1 MEVEIKMIGQIH
13 NKMKIDY
20 WAERNSFP
28 RFIVITGREGF
39 GKATMVKYITDKM
52 RHYIVYADIS
62 VDSVREI
69 IKNSYNLVSP
79 TVYIFLNAHKM
90 SAQAKNALLK
100 VTEEPPN
107 MAYFILTSNSMEQL
121 LPTLESRCVHLP
133 LESYTEAELK
143 ECCDADFIKYA
154 QCPGDI
160 EILRN
165 LDILKLEQFC
175 ELIIEYIQTDIV
187 SENFILLNGIKFK
200 DTDTDLYDLNIVIS
214 ILHYKLCEKYVNTG
228 NPNYS
233 LMAVRLNEAQHK
245 MNTYNI
251 SKENE
256 FAGFLIYS
264 RLLWCRG

>member
-1 MEVEIKMIGQIH
+1 MIGQIF
-13 NKMKIDY
+13 NRSKIDF
-20 WAERNSFP
+20 WAERNAFP

-52 RHYIVYADIS
+52 KHYIIYADIS
-62 VDSVREI
+62 VDSVREVI
-69 IKNSYNLVSP
+69 RNSYNVIAP

-121 LPTLESRCVHLP
+121 LPTIESRCVHLP
-133 LESYTEAELK
+133 LEPYTEAELK
-143 ECCDADFIKYA
+143 EYCDADFIKYA

-160 EILRN
+160 EKLKT
-165 LDILKLEQFC
+165 LDISKLEQLC
-175 ELIIEYIQTDIV
+175 DDIIEYCQAGLLSDA
-187 SENFILLNGIKFK
+187 FILFSDMKFK
-200 DTDTDLYDLNIVIS
+200 DTDVEGYEVNIVIS
-214 ILHYKLCEKYVNTG
+214 MLNYKLCEKYVNTG

-233 LMAVRLNEAQHK
+233 LMSVRLNEARHK

-264 RLLWCRG
+264 RLLWCRS

>member
-1 MEVEIKMIGQIH
+1 MIGQIH

-107 MAYFILTSNSMEQL
+107 MAYFILTSNNMEQL
-121 LPTLESRCVHLP
+121 LPTLESRCVHLL
-133 LESYTEAELK
+133 LEPYTESELK
-143 ECCDADFIKYA
+143 EYCDADFIKYA

-160 EILRN
+160 EILRTLN
-165 LDILKLEQFC
+165 ITELEQFC
-175 ELIIEYIQTDIV
+175 EDIIDCSIHD
-187 SENFILLNGIKFK
+187 LLNVFVLCAKVKFK
-200 DTDTDLYDLNIVIS
+200 DEDTGIYNLNVVFS
-214 ILHYKLCEKYVNTG
+214 ILYNKLCEKYVNTS
-228 NPNYS
+228 NINYQIMLEQLS
-233 LMAVRLNEAQHK
+233 KTRYKLDK
-245 MNTYNI
+245 YNI
-251 SKENE
+251 SKQGE
-256 FAGFLIYS
+256 FISLVVSFNS
-264 RLLWCRG
+264 LWGDSK